1 MKRLLKSV
9 SVVALGFAM
18 ANAVQAGDDKYYDE
32 KDLKKMIE
40 DQGIY
45 VETAKKGIV
54 LSGYVDTS
62 YTYQFAGNVGSSSV
76 PGLGPDAVQGQAGE
90 GGNTSAVPSS
100 EAQYRAFDTDNND
113 FNINAFKLALEKA
126 LPDENTWAAGFR
138 ADLMFGEDAQLLG
151 GSQVAGDSASYLFL
165 EQAYVQFRV
174 PVGNGLD
181 FKFGKFVTLLGYEVI
196 ESPANLNFS
205 RSFLFQN
212 AIPLTHT
219 GVLMSYAFNDIV
231 DVQFGLVNGWNNSD
245 SGMGINGTGINQI
258 PAVTG
263 QVAVHAPGGNATI
276 ANSFIY
282 SAGGEAQTAGNFAE
296 NESVFTWDIWGQWAP
311 RFANDKLL
319 LAFNADL
326 GFADNAG
333 TDDAYGLYLN
343 GALPPGLG
351 DGTGYNTTT
360 STWWGAA
367 LYAKYQFTPM
377 FSLATRGEYFHDDHG
392 YKLGV
397 SNPYNI
403 GAGNVSRSDST
414 GVDLW
419 SWTVTANFDIWENL
433 LFRLEYRYDLIQDG
447 SNTVFD
453 SGGLPV
459 FDYGENDD
467 QHQIAVN
474 LVYTF

>member
-1 MKRLLKSV
+1 MKQLLKTV
-9 SVVALGFAM
+9 SVAALGFMM
-18 ANAVQAGDDKYYDE
+18 ASAAQAGEAPVYDE

-62 YTYQFAGNVGSSSV
+62 YTYQFAGKASF
-76 PGLGPDAVQGQAGE
+76 GQRTIRE
-90 GGNTSAVPSS
+90 GGNNSLFPST
-100 EAQYRAFDTDNND
+100 EAQGRAFDVDNND

-138 ADLMFGEDAQLLG
+138 ADLMFGEDAQILG
-151 GSQVAGDSASYLFL
+151 GGSNATFDDASYLFL

-219 GVLMSYAFNDIV
+219 GFLMSYAFNDII
-231 DVQFGLVNGWNNSD
+231 DMQLGLVNGWNNSD
-245 SGMGINGTGINQI
+245 TGTGAFAIQGFGK
-258 PAVTG
+258 AVTG
-263 QVAVHAPGGNATI
+263 QIAVHAPGGNATI

-282 SAGGEAQTAGNFAE
+282 SADGEPLAGNGFTE
-296 NESVFTWDIWGQWAP
+296 NQDVFTWDIWGQWAP

-326 GFADNAG
+326 GFADHAQLDSFFGPARQNSD
-333 TDDAYGLYLN
+333 TWYGV
-343 GALPPGLG
+343 
-351 DGTGYNTTT
+351 
-360 STWWGAA
+360 A

-377 FSLATRGEYFHDDHG
+377 FSLAGRGEYFRDNG
-392 YKLGV
+392 GLKAFGTPGGAAIAPGSVV
-397 SNPYNI
+397 STSNLE
-403 GAGNVSRSDST
+403 T
-414 GVDLW
+414 W
-419 SWTVTANFDIWENL
+419 SWTVTASFDIWENL
-433 LFRLEYRYDLIQDG
+433 LLRLEYRYDLFNEGDYTPITS
-447 SNTVFD
+447 SNSELDDLSLF
-453 SGGLPV
+453 GLQ
-459 FDYGENDD
+459 ENND
-467 QHQIAVN
+467 QHQIALN

>member
-18 ANAVQAGDDKYYDE
+18 ASSVQAGDDKYYDE

-40 DQGIY
+40 DHGIY

-62 YTYQFAGNVGSSSV
+62 YTYQFAGQLSG
-76 PGLGPDAVQGQAGE
+76 GQATIGE
-90 GGNTSAVPSS
+90 GGNNSGFPSS
-100 EAQYRAFDTDNND
+100 EARGRAFDTDNNE

-138 ADLMFGEDAQLLG
+138 ADLMFGEDAQILA
-151 GSQVAGDSASYLFL
+151 GSAGVGDAASYIFL

-219 GVLMSYAFNDIV
+219 GFLMSYAFNDII
-231 DVQFGLVNGWNNSD
+231 DAQLGLVNNWNSADN
-245 SGMGINGTGINQI
+245 GLGINGTGVNNI

-263 QVAVHAPGGNATI
+263 QIAVHAPGGNATV

-282 SAGGEAQTAGNFAE
+282 SAGGEVAGTAGTFAE

-333 TDDAYGLYLN
+333 TDSAFGPAN
-343 GALPPGLG
+343 S
-351 DGTGYNTTT
+351 TT

-377 FSLATRGEYFHDDHG
+377 FSLAGRGEYFHDDHG
-392 YKLGV
+392 YKVGTASAV
-397 SNPYNI
+397 
-403 GAGNVSRSDST
+403 AGNASS
-414 GVDLW
+414 VDLW
-419 SWTVTANFDIWENL
+419 SWTLTANFDIWENL
-433 LFRLEYRYDLIQDG
+433 LFRVEYRYDLIGNDFAGPFGIQ
-447 SNTVFD
+447 
-453 SGGLPV
+453 
-459 FDYGENDD
+459 ENDD
-467 QHQIAVN
+467 QMQIAVN